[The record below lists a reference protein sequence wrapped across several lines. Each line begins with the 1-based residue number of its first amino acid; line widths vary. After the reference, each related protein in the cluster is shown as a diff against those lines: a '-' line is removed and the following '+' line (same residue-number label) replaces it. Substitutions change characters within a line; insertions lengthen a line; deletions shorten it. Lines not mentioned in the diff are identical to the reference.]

1 MKSDLTSLK
10 KYSTVGGSF
19 GAGFL
24 VAWLLFHSNKKVE
37 YREQVKIQYVDK
49 VEYKERVVEKVATDV
64 ASSRKQ
70 NVRVITKYIERPD
83 GTKEITKEEVTD
95 TNESANSSTVSS
107 KEQQT
112 EMKKEVVVQKE
123 VQIEKVETPV
133 VKDWHL
139 SASAGLTTSAVPLY
153 GAQVERRIL
162 GPIFL
167 GLRADTNPS
176 GSVVLG
182 FDF

>member
-1 MKSDLTSLK
+1 MKSSLSSLK

-24 VAWLLFHSNKKVE
+24 VAWLLFRSDKKVE
-37 YREQVKIQYVDK
+37 YREQIKIQYVDK
-49 VEYKERVVEKVATDV
+49 VEYKDRIVEKVAEDV
-64 ASSRKQ
+64 SSSRQQ

-83 GTKEITKEEVTD
+83 GTKEMTKEEVSDTRDTD
-95 TNESANSSTVSS
+95 SS
-107 KEQQT
+107 KTTIDKTQDT
-112 EMKKEVVVQKE
+112 EAKREVVVQKE

-162 GPIFL
+162 GPVFV

-176 GSVVLG
+176 GSIVLG